1 MNFCFNKTKEIW
13 ERVREDIRK
22 FWKAAAAFVLYMVMV
37 QKLTGRFCPMVLIS
51 GLPCPGCGMTRAF
64 FLFLQLRFAEAYQM
78 HPLVYGWIALGIVF
92 CVRRYV
98 MVKEVKSLQ
107 KYAIAL
113 LIVMVGFYIYRMI
126 RFFPNQEPMTYFQGN
141 LLQRIR
147 QIGLSNH

>member
-98 MVKEVKSLQ
+98 MGKEVKSLQ

-126 RFFPNQEPMTYFQGN
+126 RFFPNQEPMT
-141 LLQRIR
+141 
-147 QIGLSNH
+147 

>member
-1 MNFCFNKTKEIW
+1 
-13 ERVREDIRK
+13 
-22 FWKAAAAFVLYMVMV
+22 
-37 QKLTGRFCPMVLIS
+37 
-51 GLPCPGCGMTRAF
+51 
-64 FLFLQLRFAEAYQM
+64 M

-98 MVKEVKSLQ
+98 MGKEVKSLQ